1 MPANRVIESIYLGPF
16 TSAEAFNSSTL
27 YKQGE
32 LGARVATTGGK
43 EYQLVQLDS
52 GATSA
57 NTVGIVAVGQV
68 AYWKDKS
75 RYLVTND
82 NRVCV
87 GGQSA
92 NSAYRNEVAGIFRVA
107 VTPGAAGD
115 TSGGGYYCFVQQK
128 GNCTNVV
135 SKSLTAVKG
144 YQIVGD
150 NTSNTA
156 QVDIVASGTAV
167 TVQSLG
173 KCNQDGSTITSLNVD
188 LDVPGI
194 P

>member
-16 TSAEAFNSSTL
+16 SSVESFNSSTL

-32 LGARVATTGGK
+32 LGARVATGGNK

-52 GATSA
+52 GATA
-57 NTVGIVAVGQV
+57 ATGVGIVAVGQV
-68 AYWKDKS
+68 AYWKDKT
-75 RYLVTND
+75 RYLVTN
-82 NRVCV
+82 NFLAAV

-92 NSAYRNEVAGIFRVA
+92 NNAFRNEIAGIFRVA
-107 VTPGAAGD
+107 VTPGAAAD
-115 TSGGGYYCFVQQK
+115 SSGGGYYCFVQQK
-128 GNCTNVV
+128 GNCSNVV

-144 YQIVGD
+144 YWIVGD
-150 NTSNTA
+150 TTASTA
-156 QVDIVASGTAV
+156 QVDIVAAGTAP
-167 TVQSLG
+167 TVQPIG
-173 KCNQDGSTITSLNVD
+173 KCNQDGSSITSLNVD